1 MTINIIDAPYSKD
14 FSIYKTDFT
23 VDQLEEMTEYGGDA
37 RETFTNEEIN
47 ELATNIQDAVQQ
59 VIEDFLNHR

>member
-23 VDQLEEMTEYGGDA
+23 VDQLEEMTEYGGDE